1 METKSRQFTARLKV
15 RSYECDSYGH
25 VNNAVYLN
33 YLEYARMEALMELGF
48 TLDTMKEKGY
58 LVVIRRIEIDYKYPL
73 FMGDPVVIRTWTED
87 ARRSSGTFVQQVFQE
102 EKNRLAAEARVTW
115 VFTNL
120 QGKPIP
126 IPEEIRQA
134 FEI

>member
-1 METKSRQFTARLKV
+1 MATFTIRFKV

-33 YLEYARMEALMELGF
+33 YLEYARMEALAEKGF
-48 TLDTMKEKGY
+48 TLDILKEKGC
-58 LVVIRRIEIDYKYPL
+58 LAVIRRIEIDYKYPL
-73 FMGDPVVIRTWTED
+73 FMGDEVLIKTFTSDSRI
-87 ARRSSGTFVQQVFQE
+87 SSGTFTQQIYRAKDQ
-102 EKNRLAAEARVTW
+102 RLAAVAKVTW
-115 VFTNL
+115 VFTDL

-134 FEI
+134 FEMEK